1 MKQNIGE
8 KQHYKTNQVLESQD
22 DISAKEYIDQLI
34 HVDKQ
39 QLSEIIE
46 DDGEI
51 EGDHNACSRD
61 TGNFGISQA
70 QHTGDENLLN
80 SMQLISSVDQQDID
94 SANLQGIGIGLTNEP
109 VIVQTNDAVNQTK
122 RSGNSRTRRSRND
135 IKSNQNESINI
146 IDGSLIHDE
155 NH

>member
-1 MKQNIGE
+1 M
-8 KQHYKTNQVLESQD
+8 
-22 DISAKEYIDQLI
+22 I

-46 DDGEI
+46 DEGEI

-70 QHTGDENLLN
+70 QQTGDENLLN
-80 SMQLISSVDQQDID
+80 SMQLISSVDQHDID

-109 VIVQTNDAVNQTK
+109 VIVQTEAVHHTK
-122 RSGNSRTRRSRND
+122 RSGHSRTRRSHND
-135 IKSNQNESINI
+135 AKSNPNESTNYV
-146 IDGSLIHDE
+146 DGSLIHDE
-155 NH
+155 NQ